1 MINKT
6 AFLGAA
12 FLMATSAIGPGFLTQ
27 TAFFTA
33 NLLASFGF
41 VILVSIILD
50 IGAQLNIWR
59 IIGVSGKRGTDVAN
73 MVFPYLGHLVAL
85 LIVLGGGVFNIG
97 NIAGAGLGLK
107 ILSGISI
114 ENAALISAC
123 MAIGIFISKKAAELM
138 DKFIILAGFVMI
150 LLTAYV
156 AFSSKPPI
164 AEAIFRTFVPQTID
178 IMAIVTLVGGT
189 VGGYIVFSGAHRLID
204 AGFSGKEN
212 LNHISKAAVS
222 GVIITGI
229 MRVILFLAVL
239 GVVMK
244 ADFVFDKQNPVG
256 SVFYQ
261 VLGLLGLKFFGAIL
275 WIAGLSSA
283 IGASYTSV
291 SFIRSFHPLLEKY
304 YRFIVIFFIFVST
317 AIFYVLGKSPTNIL
331 IIAGAING
339 WILPV
344 TLLVMII
351 AAYKKSIVGE
361 YKHPLWMS
369 IFGLLIVVL
378 MSYLSVMNII
388 KLLNV

>member
-1 MINKT
+1 M
-6 AFLGAA
+6 
-12 FLMATSAIGPGFLTQ
+12 
-27 TAFFTA
+27 
-33 NLLASFGF
+33 
-41 VILVSIILD
+41 
-50 IGAQLNIWR
+50 
-59 IIGVSGKRGTDVAN
+59 
-73 MVFPYLGHLVAL
+73 
-85 LIVLGGGVFNIG
+85 
-97 NIAGAGLGLK
+97 
-107 ILSGISI
+107 
-114 ENAALISAC
+114 
-123 MAIGIFISKKAAELM
+123 
-138 DKFIILAGFVMI
+138 
-150 LLTAYV
+150 
-156 AFSSKPPI
+156 
-164 AEAIFRTFVPQTID
+164 
-178 IMAIVTLVGGT
+178 
-189 VGGYIVFSGAHRLID
+189 
-204 AGFSGKEN
+204 
-212 LNHISKAAVS
+212 
-222 GVIITGI
+222 IITGI

-239 GVVMK
+239 GVAMR

-361 YKHPLWMS
+361 YKHPLCMS